1 MARSR
6 AKSLGLKS
14 RTKAFSPNSAEVEE
28 HILKVAG
35 RFPRFVQATAVET
48 TDEGRPI
55 YAVSVTDPDAP
66 ADDKQHVL
74 IVGGQHGNEESGRL
88 DGLALIDWLVTPQAA
103 LTRRRQ
109 KIVVMPN
116 VNPDGAERDSH
127 LTPRGVR
134 PNLDHAVEGATSPE
148 GRAVEIVASELEPE
162 VFVDM
167 HACGGT
173 GCGNDLVLYPW
184 AKPYT
189 EDDNILH
196 AIAFDMVRAGERA
209 GIPHITHSLSWPGWG
224 GSSLSEPSTTIYAYR
239 SFKSIVLLTEHAE
252 SNTFCYPAALR
263 AAVGVARL
271 RALLEWGNRRHP
283 SFHCAGYP
291 VMLLAGAP
299 NRGVIAVGSTAAQR
313 RKSRL
318 AAWRQSHAF
327 EGVGVA
333 VPEKPKDKLLRIDYT
348 GGPLESVG
356 FQVRARGK
364 MRVKSVTFDGRKV
377 APTTPSGADG
387 FVTWTDVCS
396 TFVMAAVSDFRP
408 GRHEMAV
415 RLG

>member
-1 MARSR
+1 MPAV
-6 AKSLGLKS
+6 
-14 RTKAFSPNSAEVEE
+14 SPNSAEVRAHLEALAKKFPKLLR
-28 HILKVAG
+28 LK
-35 RFPRFVQATAVET
+35 TVET
-48 TDEGRPI
+48 TKQGRPI
-55 YAVSVTDPDAP
+55 DVAYVTDPSAP
-66 ADDKQHVL
+66 ANNKQHVL

-109 KIVVMPN
+109 KVVVIPN
-116 VNPDGAERDSH
+116 VNPDGAEQDSH

-134 PNLDHAVEGATSPE
+134 PNLDHAIEGATSPE
-148 GRAVEIVASELEPE
+148 GRAVEIVARELEPE

-173 GCGNDLVLYPW
+173 GCGIDLVLYPW

-239 SFKSIVLLTEHAE
+239 SFKSIVILTEHAE
-252 SNTFCYPAALR
+252 SNTFCYPATLR

-299 NRGVIAVGSTAAQR
+299 NRGVIAVGATAAQR

-327 EGVGVA
+327 EGVGVQ
-333 VPEKPKDKLLRIDYT
+333 VPEKPREKLLRIDYT

-356 FQVRARGK
+356 FQVRAQGK
-364 MRVKSVTFDGRKV
+364 MRVKSVAFDGRKV
-377 APTTPSGADG
+377 AQATPGGGDG

-408 GRHEMAV
+408 GRHEMDV
-415 RLG
+415 RFA